1 MFHQFCGLFS
11 AGYVAI
17 QLNQLFSWWE
27 DDAGEAIP
35 IDAATNYIALFALV
49 LNGCFCGTFLVKMI
63 VFLREVETSKTWK
76 WLTSDASHPYHVW
89 LVAGVVALFLDYAAT
104 LMFLL
109 PRFPLL
115 GAFSAFLWPTLA
127 GAMYSGVRRCI
138 LNSTS
143 VVDLISDTFKIQAE
157 CRQDAK
163 SSALNPKRQGVRS
176 LESTPLFQY

>member
-1 MFHQFCGLFS
+1 MSPHASVFSCRESEAAKSNAWITSQGAKATVIYFNVGSTRVSSIDHSLLAVLHQFCGLFS

-104 LMFLL
+104 
-109 PRFPLL
+109 
-115 GAFSAFLWPTLA
+115 
-127 GAMYSGVRRCI
+127 RRAWANTRGWDI
-138 LNSTS
+138 
-143 VVDLISDTFKIQAE
+143 
-157 CRQDAK
+157 
-163 SSALNPKRQGVRS
+163 G
-176 LESTPLFQY
+176 